1 MSDKLLYAKT
11 HEWVRVESDPADGK
25 TATVG
30 LTAFALEMLTDLVH
44 IELPKVGAR
53 VTAGQP
59 FGEIESVKA
68 VSDLYSPVD
77 GEVAATNTAI
87 ADKLEHLADD
97 PYGNGWF
104 IKIKIS
110 NEAGL
115 ANLLD
120 EAAYKKQCEEEQ
132 H

>member
-11 HEWVRVESDPADGK
+11 HEWVRVESDPAGGK

-53 VTAGQP
+53 VTASQP

-68 VSDLYSPVD
+68 VSDLYAPVD
-77 GEVAATNTAI
+77 GEVAAANAAI

-97 PYGNGWF
+97 PYNAGWF

-120 EAAYKKQCEEEQ
+120 EAAYKKQCEEE
-132 H
+132 